1 MTSPTKIKAHW
12 TLVII
17 GTVIVC
23 LLTISIPI
31 GISIFMDIFMGNPDP
46 YEGPSSTP
54 KEVRYNI
61 ERINAT
67 IQLDCPNPGL
77 NDAAWVCPQVTQDQ
91 ARLIIA
97 RQITKHLEHH
107 DENLQDQQS
116 YSQKSREEM
125 TSAIHSHISA
135 MGYRQCVL
143 DNQVRLTPDILAELE
158 RGSFLERCMKGWNLT
173 NPWLEIIERQAPL
186 PTPNWQ
192 DYKRK
197 LDPEFVP

>member
-1 MTSPTKIKAHW
+1 MTSPAKQRTNWILA
-12 TLVII
+12 VIC
-17 GTVIVC
+17 TVIVC
-23 LLTISIPI
+23 LLIYIPI
-31 GISIFMDIFMGNPDP
+31 CNRVFPEHPDP

-67 IQLDCPNPGL
+67 IQLGCPNPGL

-97 RQITKHLEHH
+97 RQMTKHLEHR
-107 DENLQDQQS
+107 DENLQDQQR
-116 YSQKSREEM
+116 YSQKSREEI
-125 TSAIHSHISA
+125 TSAIHSHIST

-143 DNQVRLTPDILAELE
+143 DNQVRLTPDILAKLE

-197 LDPEFVP
+197 LHPEFVP